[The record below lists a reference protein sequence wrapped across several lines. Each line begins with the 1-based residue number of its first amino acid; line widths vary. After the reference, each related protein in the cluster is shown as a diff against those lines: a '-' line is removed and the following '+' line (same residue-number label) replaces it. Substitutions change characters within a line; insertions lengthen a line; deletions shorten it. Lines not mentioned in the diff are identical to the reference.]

1 MACSVCFVGIQSYT
15 VQCGSDHV
23 VCDKCEVT
31 HRMKETPTRQGRIL
45 KCPICKIP
53 ETKPGR
59 RTSFSYS
66 YELKEMYKWSRQ
78 PVIEPA
84 QVFTSE
90 QWQYISRYVRL
101 MSETQQTRMAHMYPS
116 IQPYLQCCE
125 SGVCLNYTV
134 RKCSY
139 PDGCSRYVCTSCTM
153 CVSHFS

>member
-31 HRMKETPTRQGRIL
+31 YRMKETPTRQGRIL

-59 RTSFSYS
+59 RTSFSYE

-84 QVFTSE
+84 Q
-90 QWQYISRYVRL
+90 WQDISQSVRL
-101 MSETQQTRMAHMYPS
+101 MSDNQQTRMAH
-116 IQPYLQCCE
+116 IQCCE